1 MRFSIWPD
9 TGRPFSEIA
18 ELVTHC
24 EETGWDRAYLADHLM
39 PDASANRTGA
49 PVLEC
54 WSSLAALAAR
64 TSRIQLGTLVSSN
77 TYRHP
82 AVLAN
87 AAATIDQISNGRCIL
102 GIGAG
107 WQVNEHDA
115 YGLELFDVAT
125 RSDRLEEACEVL
137 NLLLRQERSNFAG
150 THYTLTDAHCDP
162 KPVQQ
167 PLPLLVAGKG
177 ERRTM
182 RTAARFADEWNGWCT
197 PDEFH
202 EKTAVLDQHCET
214 VERDPATIRRST
226 QALLFMSDDAA
237 WLDRHRAPAG
247 SRPQLI
253 GSPSEVLSQVGDYA
267 DAGVDELIIPD
278 WTMGSLNRAK
288 DTCDQ
293 FINEIASSFRD
304 ADR

>member
-9 TGRPFSEIA
+9 TSRPFAEIA
-18 ELVTHC
+18 DLVTHC
-24 EETGWDRAYLADHLM
+24 EATGWDRAYLADHFM
-39 PDASANRTGA
+39 ADPPEEPAGT

-54 WSSLAALAAR
+54 WTALAALAAL
-64 TSRIQLGTLVSSN
+64 THRIKLGTLVSAN

-82 AVLAN
+82 AVVAN
-87 AAATIDQISNGRCIL
+87 AAATVDRISDGRFVL

-125 RSDRLEEACEVL
+125 RSDRLEEACAVV
-137 NLLLRQERSNFAG
+137 NLLLRQERSDFAG
-150 THYTLTDAHCDP
+150 AHYTLTDARCEP

-197 PDEFH
+197 PEVFRR
-202 EKTAVLDQHCET
+202 EVRGAG
-214 VERDPATIRRST
+214 PALRVDRARPSRRSRVPRRRCST
-226 QALLFMSDDAA
+226 
-237 WLDRHRAPAG
+237 
-247 SRPQLI
+247 
-253 GSPSEVLSQVGDYA
+253 
-267 DAGVDELIIPD
+267 
-278 WTMGSLNRAK
+278 
-288 DTCDQ
+288 
-293 FINEIASSFRD
+293 
-304 ADR
+304 